1 MECEDWDGL
10 SSDSELMEQDL
21 KDEEEYNYISNSGP
35 IKGQLSCSFGVALE
49 RRLSELLLL
58 KLQDCN
64 SVIERFIKMDLND
77 LKLVFDVYLPNG
89 KFRKSSP
96 GDPSYVLSL
105 TRGQPPSKMEIEAI
119 ERQCGGISLKFCLVE
134 HGRASF

>member
-1 MECEDWDGL
+1 
-10 SSDSELMEQDL
+10 MEQDL
-21 KDEEEYNYISNSGP
+21 KDEEEYNYISNSGH
-35 IKGQLSCSFGVALE
+35 IKGRLSCSLG
-49 RRLSELLLL
+49 
-58 KLQDCN
+58 
-64 SVIERFIKMDLND
+64 MDLNE

-119 ERQCGGISLKFCLVE
+119 ERQCGGIPLKFCLVE
-134 HGRASF
+134 HGPVSFYSFSIVELPVLP